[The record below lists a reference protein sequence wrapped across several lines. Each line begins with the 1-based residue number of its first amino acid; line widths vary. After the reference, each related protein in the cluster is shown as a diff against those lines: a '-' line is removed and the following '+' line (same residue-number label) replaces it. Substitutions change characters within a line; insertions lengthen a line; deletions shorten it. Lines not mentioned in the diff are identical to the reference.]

1 MKLAHYFLNRNI
13 IFLLGKVRRKL
24 DHYKQNS
31 KLKQLMEIKLISLF
45 PKRVQYK
52 IFQEYYFNTSYR
64 LSIVTLGEGRIPC
77 CWIVLYTSL
86 KIEGAHSNSYSD
98 KVLNFYQVLDKEWG
112 EILTCSLKIFSVQ
125 HCVIIRERIK
135 KIGVK
140 DSSWPIFVLKIEIH
154 ESFVINESW
163 FWDLILQ

>member
-1 MKLAHYFLNRNI
+1 M
-13 IFLLGKVRRKL
+13 
-24 DHYKQNS
+24 
-31 KLKQLMEIKLISLF
+31 
-45 PKRVQYK
+45 
-52 IFQEYYFNTSYR
+52 
-64 LSIVTLGEGRIPC
+64 
-77 CWIVLYTSL
+77 LYTSL

-112 EILTCSLKIFSVQ
+112 EILTCSLKISSVQ

-163 FWDLILQ
+163 F